1 MSAMAGITRVDS
13 CALTKVERSTL
24 GNPASAAWARLAGV
38 VVLAAAGWVVA
49 SCFPS
54 ACPDQDSCADAN
66 TRRVCRRQE
75 TAEMVDESCGSNLCV
90 MTREGPICSTT
101 ESPVP
106 ECLDPV
112 HELVYPANSVC
123 WNGNPARCT
132 SGYPEVTQA
141 CDGAS
146 CVDTV
151 ACGAVCVSGAPAPE
165 HPACTKPGVARL
177 CAAGRAVVCGCG
189 HAPEETV
196 CPETCVTAP
205 PAGQP
210 EEGFCALDSKEE
222 DRCPKNGGSGDFCD
236 GDVRITC
243 HLKYVTARS
252 ACPACS
258 TIYVGVVE
266 CATQ

>member
-1 MSAMAGITRVDS
+1 M
-13 CALTKVERSTL
+13 L
-24 GNPASAAWARLAGV
+24 
-38 VVLAAAGWVVA
+38 
-49 SCFPS
+49 
-54 ACPDQDSCADAN
+54 
-66 TRRVCRRQE
+66 
-75 TAEMVDESCGSNLCV
+75 
-90 MTREGPICSTT
+90 
-101 ESPVP
+101 P
-106 ECLDPV
+106 ECLSRPGLLRRRQHSAPVPAPGDGGDGRRIVRLEPVRDDPGGPHLQYDGV
-112 HELVYPANSVC
+112 AGPGVPRPRPRAGLPGEQRVLERKPGTLHQRLP
-123 WNGNPARCT
+123 G
-132 SGYPEVTQA
+132 GHQA